1 MDAIERGLL
10 EKVADLHGVP
20 EGAYNLRENGKS
32 VARASSAN
40 IEIVSKTEEGKSGI
54 DIFIKPGT
62 KNESVHIPVIL
73 SQSGLHEL
81 VYNDFHIGEG
91 ADVLIIAGCGIHNC
105 GVQDSEHSGVH
116 TFYVGKN
123 AKVRY
128 VEKHYADGDGSGE
141 RIMNPTSEVYIEEG
155 GSMEME
161 TTQIKGVDSTRRVT
175 RAKLAKGASLVVRE
189 KIYTHGKQTAATE
202 FSVDLDGEGAAADV
216 VSRSVAA
223 ENSHQEFTAVI
234 NGNAKCTGHSECD
247 AIIMDNGTV
256 TALPALT
263 ANCVDAEL
271 IHEAAIGKIAGEQIT
286 KLMTL
291 GLTEQ
296 QAEEQIIQGFLK

>member
-1 MDAIERGLL
+1 M

-161 TTQIKGVDSTRRVT
+161 TTQIKGVDSTNRKTVADLAAGSATRTPQDESKVT
-175 RAKLAKGASLVVRE
+175 FAPLLSRTLSPIDWTKPAKAIHDQVRGL
-189 KIYTHGKQTAATE
+189 TPWPAT
-202 FSVDLDGEGAAADV
+202 STDILNGETVKVFAV
-216 VSRSVAA
+216 
-223 ENSHQEFTAVI
+223 QE
-234 NGNAKCTGHSECD
+234 TGESTQK
-247 AIIMDNGTV
+247 APGTV
-256 TALPALT
+256 LSAGKDRKYYYRRGRAGRYGPAVPGDR
-263 ANCVDAEL
+263 N
-271 IHEAAIGKIAGEQIT
+271 
-286 KLMTL
+286 L
-291 GLTEQ
+291 GLPGRLGDEN
-296 QAEEQIIQGFLK
+296 ESK